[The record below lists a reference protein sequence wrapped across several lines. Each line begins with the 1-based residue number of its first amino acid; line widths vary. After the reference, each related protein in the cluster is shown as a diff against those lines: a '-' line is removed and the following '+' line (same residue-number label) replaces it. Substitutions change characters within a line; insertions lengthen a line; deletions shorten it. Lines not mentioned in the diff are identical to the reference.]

1 MSQPR
6 EVPETEGGDR
16 CHRDGWHGLMA
27 QTDVP
32 ATENQDGWP
41 IHLSLSVLCV
51 CVCVFLS
58 WGHPSVSFVLA
69 FAVCETDVLDM
80 RRKVCFLAIR

>member
-51 CVCVFLS
+51 CVCV
-58 WGHPSVSFVLA
+58 SVLGTS
-69 FAVCETDVLDM
+69 VCVIRLGLRRLRDGCPRYETKGV
-80 RRKVCFLAIR
+80 FFSH